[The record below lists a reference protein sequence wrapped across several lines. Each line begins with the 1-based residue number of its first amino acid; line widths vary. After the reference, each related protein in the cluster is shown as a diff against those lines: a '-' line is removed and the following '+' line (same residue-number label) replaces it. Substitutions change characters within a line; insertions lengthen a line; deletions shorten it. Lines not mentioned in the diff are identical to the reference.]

1 MINTNTIKPFIDK
14 VLESNGLNTITES
27 DFKQNKESLIST
39 EDNESSTE
47 ETLEEERFKELIENI
62 KIHDETIQVEKENNK
77 YINPDET
84 NIKIP
89 EITQDI
95 ANTLD
100 INKEELNE
108 LVFNNIKKKKFK
120 INNLNRHKYIKPINN
135 ILNNN
140 KRLDKL
146 SKLFKNDVL
155 KKKIKTLKKK
165 MGEVQTLA
173 LLENDQSK
181 KDFNIVLNDV
191 ISTFNNKVEK
201 INNVLE
207 NNFDQSGGDS
217 KMYYYKY
224 LKYKIKY
231 LTLLLD

>member
-1 MINTNTIKPFIDK
+1 MIDTNAIKQLIENKTNNDK
-14 VLESNGLNTITES
+14 LKDINKILESNDLNIITDSQFNLDTEKK
-27 DFKQNKESLIST
+27 DIFKEFIENVKINDEIIQLKNENKE
-39 EDNESSTE
+39 
-47 ETLEEERFKELIENI
+47 
-62 KIHDETIQVEKENNK
+62 
-77 YINPDET
+77 YINPNEDD
-84 NIKIP
+84 IKIKD
-89 EITQDI
+89 ITQNI
-95 ANTLD
+95 AKTLD
-100 INKEELNE
+100 INKKELNE
-108 LVFNNIKKKKFK
+108 LVSDNIKKKFK
-120 INNLNRHKYIKPINN
+120 INKLNKNKYLNPLNN

-146 SKLFKNDVL
+146 SKLIKNDLLV
-155 KKKIKTLKKK
+155 KKIKNLKKK
-165 MGEVQTLA
+165 MGQAQTLV
-173 LLENDQSK
+173 LLNDNQNK

-207 NNFDQSGGDS
+207 NNFDQSGGNS